1 MFNGKIHY
9 KWPFSIAMLNYQRVP
24 LSVHFFQTKFR
35 PRIATIGGQKRKSK
49 KMAWIGEGRES
60 AASVATT
67 SALGQ
72 KKSGHSFDDMILG
85 LYDIPRL
92 TKFDNAV
99 LIMTII

>member
-1 MFNGKIHY
+1 MAIFNSYVKLPEGTPIS
-9 KWPFSIAMLNYQRVP
+9 PFLPNEVSPEDRHDWRTEEEVEENGMDWRRA
-24 LSVHFFQTKFR
+24 
-35 PRIATIGGQKRKSK
+35 RKCC
-49 KMAWIGEGRES
+49 ECRNDQC
-60 AASVATT
+60 
-67 SALGQ
+67 LGP